1 MASTEVQN
9 INAFTSLEQ
18 LEAFALPEN
27 NAKFITTLKTHI
39 SMQTFAASGTVGN
52 LQFFNNPTLST
63 INTAYYPNNQVMTEV
78 LGIKVVHNLQ
88 LLSDPIDITNKA
100 NNFFDTLVRF
110 KYTTPGRDSRINK
123 PLFELTG
130 NNSYITSGGSMSNTL
145 LPNNFNNDGFYKL
158 PQIQRGGRPF
168 SELIIGAKQSPT
180 FTLDAGGGTWTLAAT
195 LNTTA
200 NATPDAPTIAGVT
213 FTGGFYI
220 AVMLQVREWTP
231 INI

>member
-88 LLSDPIDITNKA
+88 FLSTNIDVTNKA
-100 NNFFDTLVRF
+100 NQFFDTLARF
-110 KYTTPGRDSRINK
+110 KYTTPGRDSRVNK
-123 PLFELTG
+123 PVFELSG
-130 NNSYITSGGSMSNTL
+130 VNSYIGSDGTMANAL
-145 LPNNFNNDGFYKL
+145 LSNNFNNDGFYKL
-158 PQIQRGGRPF
+158 PQIQRGGRSF

-195 LNTTA
+195 D
-200 NATPDAPTIAGVT
+200 ATGSNGTPTAPTIAGVT
-213 FTGGFYI
+213 FTGGFFI
-220 AVMLQVREWTP
+220 AVLLQVREWTP